1 MKRDEA
7 LKILMASQG
16 RLGEFCVKSL
26 AIFGS
31 VARDEATESSDVD
44 VLGEFDEESQ
54 VGLFTFIRLKQFLAE
69 LLGCTVDLV
78 TAQAL
83 RQEMREQILPEAI
96 HAA

>member
-7 LKILMASQG
+7 LRILMTNRD
-16 RLGEFCVKSL
+16 RLGEFRVKSL

-44 VLGEFDEESQ
+44 VLVEFDEGAH
-54 VGLFTFIRLKQFLAE
+54 VGLLTFIRLKQFLEE
-69 LLGCTVDLV
+69 LLGCAVDMV

-83 RQEMREQILPEAI
+83 RQEMREQILREAI